1 MRRLVLRED
10 LHIRSTLSDSSS
22 AMARWLLQILLIS
35 SLHLVSLSSQQ
46 ETRFVY
52 ESFSSQEDLYLD
64 ASAKV
69 LPHGIL
75 QLTNDSDHQIGRA
88 FYKNPIQFSSFST
101 HFVCAL
107 VPKPGKEGGHGLTFL
122 VSSSMDFSHAQD
134 KRFLGA
140 FNATTSGFPVLA
152 IELDTIYNPQF
163 NDLKSN
169 HVGIDVNSPISV
181 GVASASYYSDTKGK
195 NESMNLLTGK
205 PVQVWVD
212 YDGTVLNVS
221 IAPLKVQ
228 KPSRPLL
235 SQHISLSEIF
245 WNRSKLF
252 VGFSAATGSKV
263 CDHYILWWSFSTGRG
278 SLHGLDISKLP
289 KVPHPKAPHKNLATW
304 IIVLVVCV
312 AVAVLAFLVGV
323 YVHRRK
329 KYSEVS
335 ETWEKEFDA
344 HRFSYKSLYK
354 ATKGFSKDEF
364 LGKGGFGEVYRGTL
378 PQGREIAV
386 KRVSHNGEESL
397 KQFLA
402 EVVSMR
408 YLKHRNLV
416 PLFGYCR
423 RKHEL
428 LLVSE
433 YMPNGSLDEHLF
445 DDAKSVLS
453 WSQRLVVAKGI
464 ASALW
469 YLHTGAD
476 RVVLHRDVK
485 ASNVMLD
492 AEFNGRLG
500 DFGMARFHEHGGN
513 AATTAAVGTVGY
525 MAPELVT
532 MGASTGT
539 DVYAFGVFMLEVA
552 CGRRPVEAQ
561 LQPERRHMIKWVC
574 ECWKKDAL
582 LDATDPRLGDEFS
595 PEEVDMVMKLGLLC
609 SNIVPESRPT
619 MEQVVLYLNKNLPMP
634 DFSPYTLG
642 IGTLAPFMVD
652 AASLLASSAS
662 WSSSGPS
669 MSSSNH
675 SPYACQP
682 TDQPSSE
689 TKNSLHICTS
699 DPNSLSA
706 SSLLISNGSLAASDP
721 YYLFSSSH
729 LSIKSKRDKLTN
741 TSKYQIGHAFYD
753 KPLELGSSF
762 STHFVC
768 VLVKKQNIEGG
779 HGIAFIVSPSMD
791 FSHAQPTRYLGAFD
805 ASTLESPSSHV
816 LAVELDTIWNPEFND
831 IKGKNHVG
839 IDVNSPKSVAVAP
852 ASYYS
857 DIERKNE
864 SMNLLS
870 GEPIQVWVDYEGTV
884 LNVSIA
890 PLKVKKPSRP
900 LLSHP
905 ISLSEIFPN
914 ISKLYVGFS
923 ASTGNAVSD
932 QYIMWWSFST
942 DRGSLQRLDT
952 SRLVELPYPTGT
964 DKKLLALFIILFGCL
979 AIVVSAIL
987 A

>member
-10 LHIRSTLSDSSS
+10 LHIRSTLSDSST

-52 ESFSSQEDLYLD
+52 ESFSSQEDLYLE

-69 LPHGIL
+69 LPSGLL
-75 QLTNDSDHQIGRA
+75 QLTSTLVHQMGQA
-88 FYKNPIQFSSFST
+88 FYKKPIQFGSSGPLSFST

-107 VPKPGKEGGHGLTFL
+107 VPKPDKEGGHGIAFL

-152 IELDTIYNPQF
+152 IELDTIYNREF

-181 GVASASYYSDTKGK
+181 GAASASYYSDTKGK

-212 YDGTVLNVS
+212 YEGSMLNVS
-221 IAPLKVQ
+221 IAPLEVK
-228 KPSRPLL
+228 KP
-235 SQHISLSEIF
+235 I
-245 WNRSKLF
+245 
-252 VGFSAATGSKV
+252 
-263 CDHYILWWSFSTGRG
+263 
-278 SLHGLDISKLP
+278 
-289 KVPHPKAPHKNLATW
+289 
-304 IIVLVVCV
+304 
-312 AVAVLAFLVGV
+312 
-323 YVHRRK
+323 
-329 KYSEVS
+329 S

-386 KRVSHNGEESL
+386 KRVSHNGDESL

-453 WSQRLVVAKGI
+453 WSQRLVVVKGI

-582 LDATDPRLGDEFS
+582 LDPTDPRLGDEFS
-595 PEEVDMVMKLGLLC
+595 PEEVEMVMKLGLLC

-619 MEQVVLYLNKNLPMP
+619 MEQVVLYQNNNLPLP

-689 TKNSLHICTS
+689 TKNSLHVVTE
-699 DPNSLSA
+699 PE
-706 SSLLISNGSLAASDP
+706 
-721 YYLFSSSH
+721 
-729 LSIKSKRDKLTN
+729 
-741 TSKYQIGHAFYD
+741 
-753 KPLELGSSF
+753 KPK
-762 STHFVC
+762 T
-768 VLVKKQNIEGG
+768 
-779 HGIAFIVSPSMD
+779 
-791 FSHAQPTRYLGAFD
+791 
-805 ASTLESPSSHV
+805 
-816 LAVELDTIWNPEFND
+816 
-831 IKGKNHVG
+831 
-839 IDVNSPKSVAVAP
+839 
-852 ASYYS
+852 
-857 DIERKNE
+857 
-864 SMNLLS
+864 
-870 GEPIQVWVDYEGTV
+870 
-884 LNVSIA
+884 
-890 PLKVKKPSRP
+890 
-900 LLSHP
+900 
-905 ISLSEIFPN
+905 
-914 ISKLYVGFS
+914 
-923 ASTGNAVSD
+923 
-932 QYIMWWSFST
+932 
-942 DRGSLQRLDT
+942 
-952 SRLVELPYPTGT
+952 
-964 DKKLLALFIILFGCL
+964 
-979 AIVVSAIL
+979 
-987 A
+987 